1 MSSYTKRAKEWVPIY
16 PNKEKKKKKKSVKQA
31 RNKAVELLAMLI

>member
-16 PNKEKKKKKKSVKQA
+16 PNKEKKKKKSVKQA